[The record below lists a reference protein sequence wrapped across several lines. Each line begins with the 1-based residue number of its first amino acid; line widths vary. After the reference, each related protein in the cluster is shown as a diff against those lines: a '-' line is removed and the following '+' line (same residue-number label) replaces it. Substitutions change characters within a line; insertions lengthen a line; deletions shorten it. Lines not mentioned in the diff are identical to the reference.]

1 MQEVAHL
8 LPTHIYT
15 TTAAHLLPTNIYLH
29 DEMVP
34 LRTLDLSADHDPYI
48 YQQQKTQD
56 PRATR
61 RDGVLVGQMTRWQAT

>member
-34 LRTLDLSADHDPYI
+34 LRTLDLSADHESIITSNDVRV
-48 YQQQKTQD
+48 D
-56 PRATR
+56 HC
-61 RDGVLVGQMTRWQAT
+61 VLEPALMWSGYRPCR